1 MYGNLSDNT
10 YRAMFE
16 RVGDAIFV
24 MDMDGNFVAVNQTAC
39 DHVGYNREELL
50 QMRPEQINAPESAAR
65 FADRMAQVKREGSC
79 TVEAVHLRR
88 DGTRV
93 PVEIHVRTLQYDGS
107 DFVLAACRDV
117 TARKQSEIEYRA
129 LIQTTGDGY
138 WMVRVS
144 DARIIDV
151 NDTFCEM
158 VGYSRDE
165 LLSMTVTDLELTESP
180 EETEEHIRRVMENG
194 HDLFETRHRHKAG
207 HVVELEVSV
216 TYADIR
222 GGVIFVLVRDI
233 SERKRQESELKL
245 AALIFNASTAS
256 IVATDADN
264 RIVAVNPAFTRITGY
279 DAQEVIGQNPRL
291 LRSGRQSKAFYQEMW
306 HALERSGHWE
316 GEWWNRRKDG
326 GEYAEQVIMNVVRND
341 DGSVYRYVKI
351 ASDIT
356 EKKRID
362 DIIWRQAHYDP
373 VTNLPNRQFF
383 FACLATEI
391 ARCRNAE
398 QQLALYFIDL
408 DGFKQVNDEFGHDIG
423 DFVLAEAAHRI
434 TCCVRGSDTV
444 ARLGGDEF
452 TVILSGVN
460 DASRVEAVAQNIIAA
475 LARPFRCDTITTHIS
490 GSVGIALF
498 PDHGHDSIE
507 LMKQADQA
515 MYCAKSGGKN
525 TYCYAGGLATGGT
538 KS

>member
-1 MYGNLSDNT
+1 MQNKLSDDT
-10 YRAMFE
+10 YRALFE

-24 MDMDGNFVAVNQTAC
+24 MDMDGNFLAVNQTAC
-39 DHVGYNREELL
+39 EHVGYSREELL
-50 QMRPEQINAPESAAR
+50 RMRPEQINAPESAAR
-65 FADRMAQVKREGSC
+65 FAERMAQVKREGGC
-79 TVEAVHLRR
+79 TVESIHLRR
-88 DGTRV
+88 DGTRI
-93 PVEIHVRTLQYDGS
+93 PVEIHVRTLHYDNT
-107 DFVLAACRDV
+107 DFVVAACRDV

-129 LIQTTGDGY
+129 LIQATGDGY
-138 WMVRVS
+138 WMVRVA
-144 DARIIDV
+144 DAHIIDV

-158 VGYSRDE
+158 VGYSREE
-165 LLSMTVTDLELTESP
+165 LLSMTIADLELAESP
-180 EETEEHIRRVMENG
+180 EETAKHIRQVMENG
-194 HDLFETRHRHKAG
+194 HDLFETRHRHKNG

-216 TYADIR
+216 TYAEIR

-264 RIVAVNPAFTRITGY
+264 RIVAVNPAFTKITGY
-279 DAQEVIGQNPRL
+279 DAHEVLGRNPRL
-291 LRSGRQSKAFYQEMW
+291 LRSGRQNAAFYREMW
-306 HALERSGHWE
+306 QVLEQSGHWE
-316 GEWWNRRKDG
+316 GEWWNQRKDG

-373 VTNLPNRQFF
+373 VTKLPNRQLFF
-383 FACLATEI
+383 DCLAAEI
-391 ARCRNAE
+391 AKCRDAD
-398 QQLALYFIDL
+398 QRLALYFIDL

-423 DFVLAEAAHRI
+423 DFVLSETAHRI
-434 TCCVRGSDTV
+434 TGCVRGADTV

-452 TVILSGVN
+452 TVILPGVN
-460 DASRVEAVAQNIIAA
+460 DASRVEAVAQNITAA
-475 LARPFRCDTITTHIS
+475 LARPFRYDAVTARIS

-498 PDHGHDSIE
+498 PDHGHDSAE
-507 LMKQADQA
+507 LVKRADQA
-515 MYCAKSGGKN
+515 MYSAKSSGKN
-525 TYCYAGGLATGGT
+525 TYRYAG
-538 KS
+538 